1 MFKKILIANRGEIA
15 IRIMRACKELGVQT
29 VAVYSN
35 ADQNALHVQY
45 ADEAI
50 HIGPAAP
57 KESYLDM
64 DKIIAAAKQTNADAI
79 HPGYGFLSENA
90 SFAAAVASAELT
102 FIGPSADSIRAM
114 GDKAESKIRMKQAGV
129 PTVPGVA
136 GLESEDHFR
145 QAAKEIGYPVLV
157 KAAAGGGGKGMRVV
171 KEENQ
176 LSEAIE
182 SARREALNAF
192 GDERLLIEK
201 YIAKAHHV
209 EFQVFG
215 DQHGNLVHLFER
227 ECSVQRRHQKIIEET
242 PSPLL
247 TSALREEMGQAAVAA
262 AKAVGYYNAGTVE
275 FIVDP
280 GNSTLR
286 QGSGQ
291 VSPRRHGDAFYFLEM
306 NTRLQVEHPVTE
318 LITGLDLVYWQIRVA
333 AGERFPFS
341 QSHFTQRG
349 HAIECRVYA
358 EDPANGFLPSTG
370 KLLQFSEPRGPG
382 IRVDSGFTAGDEVTH
397 FYDPLL
403 AKLIVHAE
411 TRELALQRMQT
422 ALKEFIVHG
431 VVTNIDFL
439 QSVLSHPDFANGK
452 ISTRWVENNLE
463 SRSSPLENPEGPT
476 TFHIIAAA
484 LADLTIPDRKSEIVN
499 QNDPDPYSP
508 WKAASGFRN

>member
-15 IRIMRACKELGVQT
+15 IRIMRACRELSIQT
-29 VAVYSN
+29 VAVYSD
-35 ADQNALHVQY
+35 ADKNALHVQQ

-50 HIGPAAP
+50 HIGSAAP
-57 KESYLDM
+57 VESYLNVE
-64 DKIIAAAKQTNADAI
+64 KILRAAKQTNADAI

-90 SFAAAVASAELT
+90 SFAAATASAGLT
-102 FIGPSADSIRAM
+102 FIGPSADSIRLM
-114 GDKAESKIRMKQAGV
+114 GDKAESKRRMKEAGV
-129 PTVPGVA
+129 PTVPGVE
-136 GLESEDHFR
+136 GLESQEDFEN
-145 QAAKEIGYPVLV
+145 AANEIGYPVFV

-171 KEENQ
+171 NEEGE
-176 LSEAIE
+176 LAEAIE

-201 YIAKAHHV
+201 YIAKAHHI

-247 TSALREEMGQAAVAA
+247 TSELREIMGQAAVAA

-280 GNSTLR
+280 ETST
-286 QGSGQ
+286 
-291 VSPRRHGDAFYFLEM
+291 FYFLEM

-318 LITGLDLVYWQIRVA
+318 LVTGLDLVHWQIRVA
-333 AGERFPFS
+333 AGEQFPFT
-341 QSHFTQRG
+341 QSHLTQRG
-349 HAIECRVYA
+349 HAIECRIYA

-370 KLLQFSEPRGPG
+370 KLLQYIEPRGPG
-382 IRVDSGFTAGDEVTH
+382 IRVDSGFTVGDKITH

-411 TRELALQRMQT
+411 NRETAIQRMQT
-422 ALKEFIVHG
+422 ALEEFIIHG

-439 QSVLSHPDFANGK
+439 QAVLSHPDFANGK
-452 ISTRWVENNLE
+452 VSTRWVENHLE
-463 SRSSPLENPEGPT
+463 ADSLLSKTQEPTPLPH
-476 TFHIIAAA
+476 FIAAA
-484 LADLTIPDRKSEIVN
+484 LAELTTVNRQSKIEN
-499 QNDPDPYSP
+499 QNESDPYSP
-508 WKAASGFRN
+508 WKAASGFRIGGNHG

>member
-1 MFKKILIANRGEIA
+1 MFRKILIANRGEIA
-15 IRIMRACKELGVQT
+15 IRIMRACRELGIQT
-29 VAVYSN
+29 VAVYSD
-35 ADQNALHVQY
+35 ADKNSLHPQH

-64 DKIIAAAKQTNADAI
+64 DKIIAAARQTHADAI

-90 SFAAAVASAELT
+90 SFAAAVASAQLT

-114 GDKAESKIRMKQAGV
+114 GDKAESKLRMKAAGV
-129 PTVPGVA
+129 PTVPGYE
-136 GLESEDHFR
+136 GLETEEDFR
-145 QAAKEIGYPVLV
+145 RSAKEIGYPVLV

-171 KEENQ
+171 NEENE
-176 LSEAIE
+176 LREAIE
-182 SARREALNAF
+182 SARREALHAF
-192 GDERLLIEK
+192 GDEHLLIEK
-201 YIAKAHHV
+201 YVANAHHV

-215 DQHGNLVHLFER
+215 DQYGNLVHLFER

-247 TSALREEMGQAAVAA
+247 TPEVREEMGQAAVAA

-275 FIVDP
+275 FIFDP
-280 GNSTLR
+280 ELST
-286 QGSGQ
+286 
-291 VSPRRHGDAFYFLEM
+291 FYFLEM

-318 LITGLDLVYWQIRVA
+318 LVTGIDLVHWQIRVA
-333 AGERFPFS
+333 AGEPFPFP

-349 HAIECRVYA
+349 HAIEGRIYA
-358 EDPANGFLPSTG
+358 EDPANGFLPG
-370 KLLQFSEPRGPG
+370 AGRLLQFIEPRGPG

-411 TRELALQRMQT
+411 NREAAVQRMQA

-431 VVTNIDFL
+431 LLTNIDFL
-439 QSVLSHPDFANGK
+439 QAVLSHPDFAGGNV
-452 ISTRWVENNLE
+452 STRWVETNFNWT
-463 SRSSPLENPEGPT
+463 PT
-476 TFHIIAAA
+476 AEPSFEALVAAS
-484 LADLTIPDRKSEIVN
+484 LAEIVVPGSKP
-499 QNDPDPYSP
+499 QVPGSNDIDPYSP
-508 WKAASGFRN
+508 WKGASGFRN